1 MALNRVFFPN
11 YCLIIKTSVSL
22 KVRSIGFCQIAAC
35 KKIQVPMVKIFT
47 SFIINLQIF
56 TLSWKFLLTLVL
68 RPHDLFWI
76 IYGIYE
82 TLKSKSN
89 RSYWILYDGPE
100 VPLSLQQYFTSLQ
113 HIFTSLQHSIYFPSP
128 FFTSLHHFFTSLPN
142 CFTFFHNFFTSL
154 QTFFL
159 LSFNFFLLPF
169 IVFGTSFHHFFRFPS
184 DFFYFPSLFF
194 TSFSIIFYFPSP
206 FFVLLFGIF
215 PPSVFLLPFSNF
227 KLPFWNM
234 LERNIKILCLFDG
247 PEVSLS
253 LQHFFTSLHHLFYF
267 LQHFFTPLQLF

>member
-47 SFIINLQIF
+47 SFIINLQIV

-68 RPHDLFWI
+68 RLYDLFWI

-154 QTFFL
+154 Q
-159 LSFNFFLLPF
+159 
-169 IVFGTSFHHFFRFPS
+169 I
-184 DFFYFPSLFF
+184 FF
-194 TSFSIIFYFPSP
+194 TFLQTFITSIHC
-206 FFVLLFGIF
+206 
-215 PPSVFLLPFSNF
+215 FLLPFSTF
-227 KLPFWNM
+227 LYFFSTFSP
-234 LERNIKILCLFDG
+234 LLC
-247 PEVSLS
+247 
-253 LQHFFTSLHHLFYF
+253 FYF
-267 LQHFFTPLQLF
+267 PSVFLNSLLNSLMDERTLKFFA

>member
-47 SFIINLQIF
+47 SFIINLQIV

-68 RPHDLFWI
+68 RLHDLFWI

-128 FFTSLHHFFTSLPN
+128 FFTSLHHFFTSFPN

-169 IVFGTSFHHFFRFPS
+169 IVFGTSFHDFFCFPS
-184 DFFYFPSLFF
+184 DFLYFPSLFL
-194 TSFSIIFYFPSP
+194 T
-206 FFVLLFGIF
+206 
-215 PPSVFLLPFSNF
+215 
-227 KLPFWNM
+227 
-234 LERNIKILCLFDG
+234 
-247 PEVSLS
+247 S
-253 LQHFFTSLHHLFYF
+253 LQHNFLLSLTVFCTSLRHFSPFCVFTSL
-267 LQHFFTPLQLF
+267 Q